1 MYRILLGH
9 GALRARTIDVGAG
22 DLSLIASIAGSAGRS
37 VGTHSASS
45 LRGVNDDAA
54 AVKRNRQ
61 GLLR

>member
-9 GALRARTIDVGAG
+9 GALRARTIDVDPG
-22 DLSLIASIAGSAGRS
+22 DLSLIAGSAGRS
-37 VGTHSASS
+37 VGMHSASS
-45 LRGVNDDAA
+45 LRSVNDDAA